1 MDLSDRRK
9 KILEIVVDNYI
20 KCASP
25 VSSKYISE
33 TCLQDVSSATIRNE
47 LNVLENM
54 GYLYQPHTS
63 AGRIPSIKA
72 YRTYVDELMKK
83 DPLTTT
89 EVEYVE
95 KQFLNNIN
103 SMETLISSSAKIIS
117 DLTNYTTVVLP
128 KKPKTDTINAL
139 KLIKIDNNSLVL
151 VIVSDKNALQNG
163 MIHIEGGIDEE
174 YIDTASNM
182 LNKIFVGKTFEEA
195 ILEENRLIK
204 ELEHFKMV
212 IQEVISLLKEYVT
225 ASNKLVINGS
235 SKIFEYPEYKDFEM
249 ARKFMSVIDS
259 KPKLISLLNND
270 EDKFNIDVTIGSDSN
285 ELLPEGCS
293 IVSAN
298 YIINGSNI
306 ASAGVLGPTRMS
318 YNKVI
323 AVLEIIGDIIKKL
336 ND

>member
-20 KCASP
+20 KSASP

-33 TCLQDVSSATIRNE
+33 TYLQDVSSATIRNE
-47 LNVLENM
+47 LNTLENM

-72 YRTYVDELMKK
+72 YRTYVDELMEK
-83 DPLTTT
+83 DPLTTY

-103 SMETLISSSAKIIS
+103 SLENLITGSAKIIS

-139 KLIKIDNNSLVL
+139 KLIKIDEKTAVL
-151 VIVSDKNALQNG
+151 VIVSNNNSVQNG
-163 MIHIEGGIDEE
+163 TLKVEGGIDEE
-174 YIDTASNM
+174 YIENASSL
-182 LNKIFVGKTFEEA
+182 LNKIFVGKTFEQA
-195 ILEENRLIK
+195 INEETRLIN
-204 ELEHFKMV
+204 ELERFKMV
-212 IQEVISLLKEYVT
+212 IMEVIALLKEYVN
-225 ASNKLVINGS
+225 ASHKLVIDGS
-235 SKIFEYPEYKDFEM
+235 SKIFEYPEYKDYEM
-249 ARKFMSVIDS
+249 AKKFMSVIDS

-270 EDKFNIDVTIGSDSN
+270 KTGCNIDVTIGSENN

-336 ND
+336 DN